1 MASNSV
7 GIPLVGKGRLD
18 PQLEVVKRAVTAY
31 VKQAR
36 EGLPNGVWNAWGD
49 ICERLTKYKGPISNY
64 IRGKS
69 HWENQTNQRKPSA
82 ETTGT

>member
-36 EGLPNGVWNAWGD
+36 EGLPNGV
-49 ICERLTKYKGPISNY
+49 
-64 IRGKS
+64 
-69 HWENQTNQRKPSA
+69 
-82 ETTGT
+82 